1 MVAFDFF
8 KELHFST
15 KFARK
20 DSAKICK
27 MAKSV
32 KREVVLHSY
41 ANTLREYQK
50 SQDEMKSEAR
60 DKALIVRN
68 QTLTDGA

>member
-50 SQDEMKSEAR
+50 SQDEMKSETR
-60 DKALIVRN
+60 DKALAACNERM
-68 QTLTDGA
+68 DG